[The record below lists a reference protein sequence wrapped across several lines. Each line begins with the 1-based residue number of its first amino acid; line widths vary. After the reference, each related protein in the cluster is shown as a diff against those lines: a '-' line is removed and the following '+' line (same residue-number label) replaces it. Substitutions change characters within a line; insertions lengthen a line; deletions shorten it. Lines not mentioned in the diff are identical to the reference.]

1 MKGIFLF
8 LIFHTDIKCRMY
20 NYDSCKEKIKKRL
33 YMNKKEQKL
42 RDVWE
47 KSDKFLKKILYANI
61 VGNYKILSYSR
72 THQDFIEKFDYMEK
86 LKNLKSLIIRDI
98 DFYKFN
104 SIPENWLPLL
114 EQIEELY
121 IESHSFKL
129 FPFER
134 LKNIKKLTLGYC
146 KISNIREIESLTRLE
161 ELNAYEINFKIDK
174 LINLKKI
181 KIEIPKI
188 SDLENLKYITNLKS
202 LSISGSRVDRSFNK
216 VISNLN
222 QINELDVSF
231 CYNFDFNCLYKLK
244 NLKHLNIGHIWEP
257 SIKSIIPI
265 ASNLESLNLEGNIFK
280 DLHLLKKFNNLKSLD
295 VSQCNVDG
303 YLDFDFLKSLTKLE
317 FFRFDDNTNK
327 IKNFYSVRFCK
338 NLKKISFEY
347 SNLDSIKGLEY
358 CKHLEWINATCCN
371 IKSLSS
377 LRKLNG
383 LKYVYLQNCG
393 ITNIEPLRNQVNLI
407 ELDLYDNPIDDI
419 SPLIN
424 VLRIEYLSLGGYRNS
439 KTIKD
444 LSILKDKVYL
454 KDLDLVN
461 QNIQDI
467 SLLENMKELQT
478 LNLSGNELDE
488 VKIKKLKKLKKLKD
502 LNLADCNIHDI
513 SYISNLTSLV
523 CLNLDGNSIK
533 NYHPL
538 LSLNNLKYL
547 ELGLNIEDYS
557 IFTHKNFPHGY
568 NWRFLQKNN
577 D

>member
-1 MKGIFLF
+1 
-8 LIFHTDIKCRMY
+8 
-20 NYDSCKEKIKKRL
+20 
-33 YMNKKEQKL
+33 MNKKEQEL

-61 VGNYKILSYSR
+61 VGNYDILSYSR
-72 THQDFIEKFDYMEK
+72 THQDFIEKFDYIEK
-86 LKNLKSLIIRDI
+86 LKNLKSLIIQDI

-181 KIEIPKI
+181 KIKSPKI
-188 SDLENLKYITNLKS
+188 DDLKNLKYITNLKS

-257 SIKSIIPI
+257 SIKPIIPI

-280 DLHLLKKFNNLKSLD
+280 DLHLLKKFNNLKSLY

-317 FFRFDDNTNK
+317 FLRFDDNTNK

-377 LRKLNG
+377 LRKLNS

-439 KTIKD
+439 KTIND
-444 LSILKDKVYL
+444 LSVLIDKVYL

-461 QNIQDI
+461 QNIQNI
-467 SLLENMKELQT
+467 SFLEKMKELQA
-478 LNLSGNELDE
+478 LNLSGNALDE
-488 VKIKKLKKLKKLKD
+488 IEIKKLKKLTKLKD
-502 LNLADCNIHDI
+502 LNVSDCNINNI
-513 SYISNLTSLV
+513 SYISRLTNLV

-547 ELGLNIEDYS
+547 ELCLNIEDYS

-568 NWRFLQKNN
+568 NWRFLQKIMINKLS
-577 D
+577 

>member
-1 MKGIFLF
+1 
-8 LIFHTDIKCRMY
+8 
-20 NYDSCKEKIKKRL
+20 
-33 YMNKKEQKL
+33 MNKKEQEL

-61 VGNYKILSYSR
+61 VGNYDILSYSR
-72 THQDFIEKFDYMEK
+72 THQDFIEKFDYIEK
-86 LKNLKSLIIRDI
+86 LKNLKSLIIQDI

-181 KIEIPKI
+181 KIKSPKI
-188 SDLENLKYITNLKS
+188 DDLKNLKYITNLKS

-257 SIKSIIPI
+257 SIKPIIPI

-317 FFRFDDNTNK
+317 FLRFDDNTNK

-377 LRKLNG
+377 L
-383 LKYVYLQNCG
+383 
-393 ITNIEPLRNQVNLI
+393 
-407 ELDLYDNPIDDI
+407 
-419 SPLIN
+419 
-424 VLRIEYLSLGGYRNS
+424 
-439 KTIKD
+439 KD
-444 LSILKDKVYL
+444 V
-454 KDLDLVN
+454 
-461 QNIQDI
+461 
-467 SLLENMKELQT
+467 
-478 LNLSGNELDE
+478 
-488 VKIKKLKKLKKLKD
+488 
-502 LNLADCNIHDI
+502 
-513 SYISNLTSLV
+513 
-523 CLNLDGNSIK
+523 
-533 NYHPL
+533 
-538 LSLNNLKYL
+538 
-547 ELGLNIEDYS
+547 
-557 IFTHKNFPHGY
+557 
-568 NWRFLQKNN
+568 R
-577 D
+577 

>member
-1 MKGIFLF
+1 
-8 LIFHTDIKCRMY
+8 
-20 NYDSCKEKIKKRL
+20 
-33 YMNKKEQKL
+33 MNKKEQEL

-61 VGNYKILSYSR
+61 VGNYDILSYSR
-72 THQDFIEKFDYMEK
+72 THQDFIEKFDYIEK
-86 LKNLKSLIIRDI
+86 LKNLKSLIIQDI

-181 KIEIPKI
+181 KIKSPKI
-188 SDLENLKYITNLKS
+188 DDLKNLKYITNLKS

-257 SIKSIIPI
+257 SIKPIIPI

-317 FFRFDDNTNK
+317 FLRFDDNTNK

-377 LRKLNG
+377 LRKLNS

-439 KTIKD
+439 KTIND
-444 LSILKDKVYL
+444 LSVLIDKVYL

-461 QNIQDI
+461 QNIQNI
-467 SLLENMKELQT
+467 SFLEKMKELQA
-478 LNLSGNELDE
+478 LNLSGNALDE
-488 VKIKKLKKLKKLKD
+488 IE
-502 LNLADCNIHDI
+502 
-513 SYISNLTSLV
+513 
-523 CLNLDGNSIK
+523 IK
-533 NYHPL
+533 N
-538 LSLNNLKYL
+538 LK
-547 ELGLNIEDYS
+547 S
-557 IFTHKNFPHGY
+557 
-568 NWRFLQKNN
+568 
-577 D
+577 